1 MWLKKW
7 YHSYFQTGISSWG
20 LECGLK
26 DVPGVYAD
34 VQVGLCFI
42 DYATRCGMNQTTKAY
57 SSPYGLEDCANWA
70 ADTYCE
76 YQEDLEEITDKV
88 NSLTFLTIS
97 STDFEQF

>member
-34 VQVGLCFI
+34 VKVGLCFI
-42 DYATRCGMNQTTKAY
+42 DYATRCGFNKTVSDYKKGAY
-57 SSPYGLEDCANWA
+57 GIANECANWA
-70 ADTYCE
+70 ADTYCNYKQEIKDIE
-76 YQEDLEEITDKV
+76 YKV
-88 NSLTFLTIS
+88 IFG
-97 STDFEQF
+97 